1 MQAVSINININNYIL
16 IMELNMTEKRPYER
30 PQVTIV
36 KMSVHPQLMA
46 GSNKSSI
53 EDYYKQEIEE

>member
-1 MQAVSINININNYIL
+1 
-16 IMELNMTEKRPYER
+16 MELNMTEKRPYER

-36 KMSVHPQLMA
+36 KMSVQPQLMA